1 MNKPGKFKPKK
12 IKTINFIPKN
22 NQTQASWTIKDQTQ
36 HTPLDP
42 KTIRIRQ
49 PIKGNS
55 LNQIDL
61 LKHPP
66 MPITKPSQTKSQQ
79 THPLPHIRDPSNC
92 KTHTHWPSWPIITQ
106 KPNTHQLLWP
116 IRAQQPKYPS
126 PWPIDQLWRENG
138 SVQNGQRKRIWI
150 VSHHYNG
157 SGDLLLAAVKGW
169 AWSSL
174 VWRSKLGWKS
184 SLQNSISTCFCF

>member
-1 MNKPGKFKPKK
+1 MKNLTTHHEHHEQTQQIQTQK
-12 IKTINFIPKN
+12 IKTISFMTKN
-22 NQTQASWTIKDQTQ
+22 NQTQESWTIKDQTQ

-42 KTIRIRQ
+42 KTIQIHQ

-55 LNQIDL
+55 LNQTNL
-61 LKHPP
+61 LKHPSK
-66 MPITKPSQTKSQQ
+66 PITKPSQTKSQQ
-79 THPLPHIRDPSNC
+79 THPLPRIRDPSNC
-92 KTHTHWPSWPIITQ
+92 KTHAYWPSWPIITQ

-126 PWPIDQLWRENG
+126 PRPIDQLWRENG

-150 VSHHYNG
+150 VSHHHNG
-157 SGDLLLAAVKGW
+157 SGDLLIAVVNGW

-174 VWRSKLGWKS
+174 VQRSKLG
-184 SLQNSISTCFCF
+184 